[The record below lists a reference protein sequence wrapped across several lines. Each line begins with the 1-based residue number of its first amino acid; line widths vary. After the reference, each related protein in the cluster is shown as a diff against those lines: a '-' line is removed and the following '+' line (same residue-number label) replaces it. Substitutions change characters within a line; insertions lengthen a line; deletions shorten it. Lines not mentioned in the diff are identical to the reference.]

1 MARPVGKAHRQDAR
15 HESFLRHGNFRYLK
29 LAVMM
34 SLAAILGY
42 FMVDAEPRPNG
53 GSLIGYTL
61 GTIGA
66 LLILWLTFL
75 GVRKRAITAGRWK
88 LKGWTS
94 AHVYL
99 GLSLII
105 IATLHT
111 GFQFGWNVHTLA
123 YVLMMAV
130 IISGLFGIFYY
141 ASVPQQMSRNRAE
154 SSEVDMLEELADID
168 RQLEEIAQPLPQPY
182 VSWVQKAVTKTK
194 ITGGLFTRLSGRVG
208 NCATAKALDKIREA
222 ISEVEAP
229 LDEQLE
235 NVASIL
241 ARKNVMLERARLH
254 AKYKTLLEFWLYF
267 HVPLTFALLAA
278 LLAHIISVFFYW

>member
-15 HESFLRHGNFRYLK
+15 HESFLRHAGFRYLK

-99 GLSLII
+99 GLSLIV

-208 NCATAKALDKIREA
+208 NCATAKALDKIRAA
-222 ISEVEAP
+222 ISEVEPP